1 MSAFSFTNTDEEG
14 PIRKRNMGSIGPFSE
29 QLCRQVTS
37 ATIARGQVNWF
48 NTERR
53 ITLAELIS
61 LGAATV
67 VDYKTTR
74 FEQVV
79 PPVDVV
85 IDTVGGDTN
94 SALTNA
100 WRRATTRLRGAEK
113 SCL

>member
-1 MSAFSFTNTDEEG
+1 MTGVRFEGTTASFVDVEYV
-14 PIRKRNMGSIGPFSE
+14 K
-29 QLCRQVTS
+29 
-37 ATIARGQVNWF
+37 
-48 NTERR
+48 
-53 ITLAELIS
+53 S

-67 VDYKTTR
+67 VDYKTSR

-100 WRRATTRLRGAEK
+100 WRRAT